1 MKEFNETLDF
11 LYGDGK
17 PMPGAQIN
25 HEEAVRIVRERHPYA
40 EYCLVSNWIWLDL
53 DVTQEQRDE
62 LVRTNRQPAVIYAHA
77 VIYDSQ
83 RRWDV
88 GDFVRT
94 SYLHKFE
101 DNFIF
106 RTLNTIYI
114 LIGDGIRTK
123 TSLESLGRIF

>member
-1 MKEFNETLDF
+1 MKQLNEVAELLF
-11 LYGDGK
+11 SPGS
-17 PMPGAQIN
+17 PMPGAKVSQ
-25 HEEAVRIVRERHPYA
+25 EEAVRIVRERHPYA
-40 EYCLVSNWIWLDL
+40 EYCLVSNWRWLDL

-62 LVRTNRQPAVIYAHA
+62 LARTNRHPVVIYAHT

-83 RRWDV
+83 RKWDV

-101 DNFIF
+101 DDFIF
-106 RTLNTIYI
+106 QTLNTIYI

-123 TSLESLGRIF
+123 TSLETLGRIF

>member
-1 MKEFNETLDF
+1 MKELHEITDL
-11 LYGDGK
+11 LYGDGI
-17 PMPGAQIN
+17 PMSGSKVGQD
-25 HEEAVRIVRERHPYA
+25 EAVRIVLERYPYA
-40 EYCLVSNWIWLDL
+40 EYCLVSNWRWLDL

-62 LVRTNRQPAVIYAHA
+62 LARTNRQPVVLYAHT

-101 DNFIF
+101 DGFIF
-106 RTLNTIYI
+106 MTLNSTYI
-114 LIGDGIRTK
+114 LIGDGIRARA
-123 TSLESLGRIF
+123 SLETLGRIF

>member
-1 MKEFNETLDF
+1 MKELHEITDL
-11 LYGDGK
+11 LYGDGI
-17 PMPGAQIN
+17 PMSGSKVGQD
-25 HEEAVRIVRERHPYA
+25 EAVRIVRERHPYA

-62 LVRTNRQPAVIYAHA
+62 LVRTNRQPAVIYAHT

-101 DNFIF
+101 DNFTF

-123 TSLESLGRIF
+123 TSLETLGRIF

>member
-1 MKEFNETLDF
+1 MKELHEITDL
-11 LYGDGK
+11 LYGDGI
-17 PMPGAQIN
+17 PMSGCKVGQD
-25 HEEAVRIVRERHPYA
+25 EAVRIVRERHPYA
-40 EYCLVSNWIWLDL
+40 EYCLVSDWRWLDL

-62 LVRTNRQPAVIYAHA
+62 LVRTNRQPVVIYAHT

-83 RRWDV
+83 RKWDV

-101 DNFIF
+101 DDFIF
-106 RTLNTIYI
+106 QTLNAIYI

-123 TSLESLGRIF
+123 TSLETLGRIF

>member
-1 MKEFNETLDF
+1 MKGLHEITDL
-11 LYGDGK
+11 LYGDGI
-17 PMPGAQIN
+17 PMSGSKVGQD
-25 HEEAVRIVRERHPYA
+25 EAVRIVRERHPYA
-40 EYCLVSNWIWLDL
+40 EYCLVSNWRWLDL

-62 LVRTNRQPAVIYAHA
+62 LVRTNRQPVVIYAHT

-94 SYLHKFE
+94 SYLYKFE
-101 DNFIF
+101 DDFIF
-106 RTLNTIYI
+106 QTLNTIYI

-123 TSLESLGRIF
+123 TSLETLGHIF

>member
-1 MKEFNETLDF
+1 MKELHEITDL

-17 PMPGAQIN
+17 PMSGSKVGQD
-25 HEEAVRIVRERHPYA
+25 EAVRIVRERHPYA
-40 EYCLVSNWIWLDL
+40 EYCLVSNWRWLDL

-62 LVRTNRQPAVIYAHA
+62 LVRTNRQPVVIYAHT

-83 RRWDV
+83 RKWDV

-101 DNFIF
+101 DDFIF
-106 RTLNTIYI
+106 QTLNTIYI

-123 TSLESLGRIF
+123 TSLENLGRIF

>member
-1 MKEFNETLDF
+1 MKELHEITDL

-17 PMPGAQIN
+17 PMPGCKVSQ
-25 HEEAVRIVRERHPYA
+25 EEAVRIVRERYPYA
-40 EYCLVSNWIWLDL
+40 EYCLVSKWRWLDL
-53 DVTQEQRDE
+53 DVTPEQRNE
-62 LVRTNRQPAVIYAHA
+62 LARTNRQPVVIYGHA

-101 DNFIF
+101 DGFIF
-106 RTLNTIYI
+106 QTLHTIYI
-114 LIGDGIRTK
+114 LIGNGIRTRANPD
-123 TSLESLGRIF
+123 TLGRIF